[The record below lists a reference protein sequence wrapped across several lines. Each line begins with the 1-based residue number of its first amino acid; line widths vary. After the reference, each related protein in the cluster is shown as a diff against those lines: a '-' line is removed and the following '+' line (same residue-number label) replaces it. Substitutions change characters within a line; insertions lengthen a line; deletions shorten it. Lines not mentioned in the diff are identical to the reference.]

1 MKKLV
6 WIYGMIGALLTGTA
20 LIIEIIFVSTQTIQ
34 VVINSGILSVLAFLL
49 LPGAV
54 FFAGAF
60 WKWNSEV
67 KNRRAFILVV
77 VGLVG
82 LGLSIMFWN
91 VLVDI
96 FFPLFLAINFITVVM
111 VGFFLSQFGHL
122 NPISDR

>member
-6 WIYGMIGALLTGTA
+6 WIYGTIGALLTGTA
-20 LIIEIIFVSTQTIQ
+20 LIIEIIIVSTQTIQ

-54 FFAGAF
+54 FIAGAF
-60 WKWNSEV
+60 WKWKYEV
-67 KNRRAFILVV
+67 KNRLAFILVV
-77 VGLVG
+77 IGLVG
-82 LGLSIMFWN
+82 LGLSILFWN
-91 VLVDI
+91 VLVDV

-111 VGFFLSQFGHL
+111 VGFFLSQFSQL